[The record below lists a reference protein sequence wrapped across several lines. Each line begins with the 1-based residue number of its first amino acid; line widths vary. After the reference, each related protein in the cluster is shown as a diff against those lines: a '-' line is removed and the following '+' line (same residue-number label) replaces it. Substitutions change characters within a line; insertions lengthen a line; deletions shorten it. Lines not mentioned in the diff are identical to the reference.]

1 MVAFSRGKRETTEIR
16 KRKEKGKESEGR
28 AIDIGAHRVG
38 MQRRRK
44 QVSIFL
50 FLSRLPSVSP
60 RLQLHV
66 LYSRV
71 SMVFSLWYLLFRCP
85 CPCLGTPSGSVSTR
99 NLPLPLPFSHRPSLS
114 RSLLFSL
121 SLRRSAYTTLS
132 TTYSP
137 NDAATC
143 VHTDGTSCIST
154 SALEGAARGDEGDER
169 LSRDQNADGELTER
183 REGCYCKATMT
194 QQLSD
199 KRETFKTILCFTF
212 VRL

>member
-1 MVAFSRGKRETTEIR
+1 
-16 KRKEKGKESEGR
+16 
-28 AIDIGAHRVG
+28 

-99 NLPLPLPFSHRPSLS
+99 NLPLPLPFSHRPTLSLALFYSLFLSGGVPTPLS
-114 RSLLFSL
+114 RRHIHRTMQRRAYIQMERLAFPRVHWRVQLVATRETRGSLATKTQTESWQRGGRDVIVKPRWHSSFLINEKPSRRSFALPLSDFSGCLSRLVANCFVYLIPVQSPLFSF
-121 SLRRSAYTTLS
+121 
-132 TTYSP
+132 
-137 NDAATC
+137 
-143 VHTDGTSCIST
+143 
-154 SALEGAARGDEGDER
+154 
-169 LSRDQNADGELTER
+169 
-183 REGCYCKATMT
+183 
-194 QQLSD
+194 QLGS
-199 KRETFKTILCFTF
+199 
-212 VRL
+212 

>member
-1 MVAFSRGKRETTEIR
+1 MVAFSRGKREATEIR

-28 AIDIGAHRVG
+28 AKDIGAHRVG

-85 CPCLGTPSGSVSTR
+85 CPCLGTPSGIVSTR
-99 NLPLPLPFSHRPSLS
+99 NLSLPLSFSFILSFSLEECLHHSLDDIFTERCSDARTYRWNVLHFHECIGGCSLWRRGRREALS
-114 RSLLFSL
+114 RPK
-121 SLRRSAYTTLS
+121 RR
-132 TTYSP
+132 
-137 NDAATC
+137 
-143 VHTDGTSCIST
+143 
-154 SALEGAARGDEGDER
+154 RR
-169 LSRDQNADGELTER
+169 ADRE
-183 REGCYCKATMT
+183 EGCYCKAMMT

-212 VRL
+212 VQL